1 MILGKE
7 EISIVI
13 AGCSQGSG
21 HMSAAQ
27 NLVESITEM
36 DNSVSTGIVNILD
49 YISPFDRFLMEDV
62 WEYSSLH
69 LDKLYSSLHG
79 ILIRSKSLSSYLRA
93 HFTSAASALVPLLAE
108 SRTVAF
114 IATHPLAV
122 IIGSLIKKEHQM
134 LCCAVPTD
142 FVVHNL
148 HLHPAID
155 YYYLPSECRI
165 IAPDH
170 VSNRLRK
177 KMVVTGIPIS
187 PRFCRK
193 TNKVELLKKYKL
205 SDHTLTILI
214 SFGGK
219 GLGAA
224 MHLSTLASL
233 FSSRF
238 PMQFII
244 VAGENV
250 PFRKDVEN
258 LAATANDKIIRIFGK
273 IDNMVD
279 LMTVSDVFIGK
290 AGGLSLSEALAME
303 LPVAIIDH
311 LAGQE
316 EYNTEFIVNN
326 RLGILAMNNDDLLIN
341 WLMSLSSPGILS
353 EWKDRVRKYSRPLGA
368 FSISNHILDF
378 LKNSPKH

>member
-1 MILGKE
+1 MILGEK

-27 NLVESITEM
+27 NLLESINEM
-36 DNSVSTGIVNILD
+36 DKSVSTGVVNILD
-49 YISPFDRFLMEDV
+49 YISSFDRFLMEEV

-69 LDKLYSSLHG
+69 LDKLYSSIHG
-79 ILIRSKSLSSYLRA
+79 ILIRSKSLSSYLSA
-93 HFTSAASALVPLLAE
+93 HFTSTASMLVPLLAE
-108 SRTVAF
+108 SRTNVF
-114 IATHPLAV
+114 VATHPLAV
-122 IIGSLIKKEHQM
+122 IVGSLIKKEYQM

-148 HLHPAID
+148 HLHPAVD
-155 YYYLPSECRI
+155 YYYLPSECPI
-165 IAPDH
+165 IAPDR
-170 VSNRLRK
+170 VSRRLRK

-187 PRFCRK
+187 PQFCRK
-193 TNKVELLKKYKL
+193 TNKTELFKKYKL
-205 SDHTLTILI
+205 KDHVLTILI

-224 MHLSTLASL
+224 MHLSTLAAL
-233 FSSRF
+233 FSLRF
-238 PMQFII
+238 PLQFIV
-244 VAGENV
+244 VAGENE

-258 LAATANDKIIRIFGK
+258 LAGTINDKVIRVFGK
-273 IDNMVD
+273 VDNMVD

-316 EYNTEFIVNN
+316 EYNTEFIVSN
-326 RLGILAMNNDDLLIN
+326 RLGILAKNNDDFLID
-341 WLMSLSSPGILS
+341 WLMSLSSPEVLA
-353 EWKDRVRKYSRPLGA
+353 EWKGRVRKYSRPFGA
-368 FSISNHILDF
+368 FSISNHILGS